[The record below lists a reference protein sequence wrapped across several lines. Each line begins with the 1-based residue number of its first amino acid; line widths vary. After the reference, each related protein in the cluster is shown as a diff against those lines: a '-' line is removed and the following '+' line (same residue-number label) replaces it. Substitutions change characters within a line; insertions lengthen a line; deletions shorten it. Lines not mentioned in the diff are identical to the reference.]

1 MRHLTDKKRTNK
13 IITASVAWKAIYE
26 RVSLFNEMTGRAEK
40 FQGNE
45 MTQWGN
51 DHEDIALKSFINEVN
66 KAKVSINSRLESV
79 TKEKL
84 VPSKKF
90 LVHKSLPIGATPDA
104 FLKSNPV
111 EVKCPWTRL
120 GEGKGGV
127 YPVIPEK
134 YYYQMQIQ
142 MSVTNRP
149 LCWFYVWTPRQTK
162 LELVSYDQS
171 FMDWYMPF
179 AKEFLESVAND
190 TKPKRWS
197 KKPVYNYKEKL

>member
-1 MRHLTDKKRTNK
+1 MKHLTDKKRTNK

-51 DHEDIALKSFINEVN
+51 DHEDIALKSFIDEMNN
-66 KAKVSINSRLESV
+66 AKEKKSS
-79 TKEKL
+79 KEKL

-90 LVHKSLPIGATPDA
+90 LVHKTLPIGATPDA
-104 FLKSNPV
+104 FLKGNPV

-127 YPVIPEK
+127 YPIIPEK

-142 MSVTNRP
+142 MSVTNKP
-149 LCWFYVWTPRQTK
+149 FCWFYVWTPRQTK
-162 LELVSYDQS
+162 LELVDYDQD
-171 FMDWYMPF
+171 FMDWYMPY

-190 TKPKRWS
+190 EKPKRWS
-197 KKPVYNYKEKL
+197 RKPFYNYKEKL

>member
-79 TKEKL
+79 TKEK
-84 VPSKKF
+84 
-90 LVHKSLPIGATPDA
+90 
-104 FLKSNPV
+104 
-111 EVKCPWTRL
+111 
-120 GEGKGGV
+120 
-127 YPVIPEK
+127 
-134 YYYQMQIQ
+134 
-142 MSVTNRP
+142 
-149 LCWFYVWTPRQTK
+149 
-162 LELVSYDQS
+162 
-171 FMDWYMPF
+171 
-179 AKEFLESVAND
+179 
-190 TKPKRWS
+190 
-197 KKPVYNYKEKL
+197 